1 MESTKH
7 RGVTGHTPAR
17 NGTALA
23 GEPNR
28 KVVRRKP
35 CGAAP
40 CLQQKSEEQR
50 VRVAP
55 RECTWMHQLHV
66 GLIKILLKKKHLFE
80 SI

>member
-7 RGVTGHTPAR
+7 HGVTGHTPAR
-17 NGTALA
+17 NGTALM

-28 KVVRRKP
+28 KVARRKP

-55 RECTWMHQLHV
+55 RECTWMHRLHA
-66 GLIKILLKKKHLFE
+66 GFIKIL
-80 SI
+80 